1 MEQHINNINQIIE
14 SGFKQVCSDCNA
26 EIKMC
31 SGIIGFNGGVIFVMV
46 NLDDVTEARV
56 TGYTFDEQTYEGILP
71 IHVNSPA
78 LNFSSSKEGVKAHD
92 VLFDKIG
99 IYLS

>member
-1 MEQHINNINQIIE
+1 MEQHIDNINQIIV
-14 SGFKQVCSDCNA
+14 SGFKQVCTECNA

-31 SGIIGFNGGVIFVMV
+31 SGIIGFNGGII
-46 NLDDVTEARV
+46 LV

-78 LNFSSSKEGVKAHD
+78 LNFSSSKEGIKAHD
-92 VLFDKIG
+92 VLFDEIG
-99 IYLS
+99 IKNV